1 MGNPAKCAVTATDPS
16 SEDGWLG
23 ACNLEAAALD
33 AASLATWRRPLDM
46 NHPPRPRSRT
56 RPGSSRQLCASAW
69 QGSHGGEALAHEPCR
84 HTS

>member
-1 MGNPAKCAVTATDPS
+1 MEKPAKCAVTATNPP

-46 NHPPRPRSRT
+46 SRSPPSFANST
-56 RPGSSRQLCASAW
+56 WESVTTLC
-69 QGSHGGEALAHEPCR
+69 ERLAGFA
-84 HTS
+84 